1 MNATREIRKQ
11 RRNAQGDLIGG
22 SLTLLG
28 LIGVGIFIC
37 DGVGNWLQVLWF
49 TIAHFAL
56 LPWFSLAFWGMVA
69 GSVWQMA
76 RGVRRL
82 RNLNERKNDH
92 A

>member
-1 MNATREIRKQ
+1 MHPARQMKKQ

-28 LIGVGIFIC
+28 LVAGGIFIC

-49 TIAHFAL
+49 TITHFAL
-56 LPWFSLAFWGMVA
+56 SPWLCLAIWGLIT
-69 GSVWQMA
+69 GSVWQTA
-76 RGVRRL
+76 CGVCRL
-82 RNLNERKNDH
+82 RNLNEQENDH